1 MSSNAV
7 ASLLVVERHEP
18 FRKKLE
24 SRLSR
29 EGFAVHA
36 VEDAEQME
44 VALETVSVDV
54 AVLGLQGYGRGGLRF
69 LQRIKQRQPGAEV
82 ILLVSGAQ
90 LLLSM
95 EGMKQGAYDD
105 LLIPVDMNRL
115 LEKIRAAC
123 GRERGP

>member
-1 MSSNAV
+1 MKVKDLMVPLADYATVSQDAV
-7 ASLLVVERHEP
+7 LFEVV
-18 FRKKLE
+18 L
-24 SRLSR
+24 
-29 EGFAVHA
+29 
-36 VEDAEQME
+36 
-44 VALETVSVDV
+44 ALETVSVDV